1 MNVRVWRGGC
11 SEVIEVPIAALAGFR
26 VEWRSPGMN
35 HHHEPFTYPR
45 LSAIM
50 SCESIP
56 EEARKTF
63 GHSCQHG
70 PPPHRIRV
78 LVEVAGK
85 PRSRTVSR
93 VWRLAFEA
101 ERVAKA
107 MREEVSHN
115 AS

>member
-11 SEVIEVPIAALAGFR
+11 SEVIEVPIVALAGFR
-26 VEWRSPGMN
+26 VEWRSPGR
-35 HHHEPFTYPR
+35 HEPFTYPR

-63 GHSCQHG
+63 GHSCEHG

-85 PRSRTVSR
+85 PRARTVSR
-93 VWRLAFEA
+93 VKRLAREA
-101 ERVAKA
+101 ECLAKA
-107 MREEVSHN
+107 MHEGGAIN
-115 AS
+115 AR

>member
-1 MNVRVWRGGC
+1 MNVRVWRGGS
-11 SEVIEVPIAALAGFR
+11 SEVIEVPIVALAGFR
-26 VEWRSPGMN
+26 VEWRSGGR
-35 HHHEPFTYPR
+35 HEPFPFTYPR

-93 VWRLAFEA
+93 VRRLAFEA

-107 MREEVSHN
+107 MREEVSH